1 MMTDLKH
8 HPLQWIHEAG
18 HWVGLPNVIQ
28 GHLCDWF
35 DSRRAASGTEMTG
48 KDDMSGDND
57 D

>member
-1 MMTDLKH
+1 MTDLKH